1 MRAKNFS
8 KNFQK
13 VIDKEQVRYYNKSNT
28 SNKKY
33 FKNMHNY
40 FYNKHYGKSLNN
52 SIRIKIHSFQNNNK
66 KHLINNKHDKI
77 FRTVLSN
84 KKDACKFIKSII
96 NFKSE
101 ITENDLELYK
111 TNFVTSEFKN
121 KEADVIYK
129 LKNKKIFI
137 LIEHQT
143 KVDYSMSYRILS
155 YQHEIIRSS
164 IDNSKINLKNYNWPT
179 VIPIVLYTGKIR
191 WNAKTSL
198 TNTQTYDSILPLSN
212 YYLVDI
218 NDYSIETLLKD
229 DLLISKLMI
238 LEKSRTNEELANNLE
253 LIIPKIKKEDKNF
266 ITNIIN
272 LILEGKIGKTKARE
286 NINKLIGGE
295 EKMLA
300 CIEMLREEERNN
312 IRKGI
317 KIGESR
323 GIKLGEKRG
332 IKLGEKRGIELG
344 EKRGL
349 EKNKKDK
356 MEIAKKLLERNFSI
370 EEIAEITG
378 LTKQELE
385 N

>member
-1 MRAKNFS
+1 MITKNFS
-8 KNFQK
+8 KNFHK
-13 VIDKEQVRYYNKSNT
+13 IVDKGQIRYYNKSNT
-28 SNKKY
+28 NNKKY
-33 FKNMHNY
+33 IKHMHNY
-40 FYNKHYGKSLNN
+40 FYNKHYIKNSKNN
-52 SIRIKIHSFQNNNK
+52 IKRKIISFQSNNK
-66 KHLINNKHDKI
+66 KHLINNEHDKI
-77 FRTVLSN
+77 FRIVLSN

-129 LKNKKIFI
+129 LKNKKTFI

-164 IDNSKINLKNYNWPT
+164 IDTSKIYLKNYNWPT
-179 VIPIVLYTGKIR
+179 VIPIVLYTGKRR

-198 TNTQTYDSILPLSN
+198 TNTQTDDSMLPLSN
-212 YYLVDI
+212 YYLIDI
-218 NDYSIETLLKD
+218 NNYSIETLLKD

-238 LEKSRTNEELANNLE
+238 LEKSRTNKELANNLE

-272 LILEGKIGKTKARE
+272 LILERKIGKTKAKE
-286 NINKLIGGE
+286 NMNKLSGGE

-323 GIKLGEKRG
+323 GIKLGQK
-332 IKLGEKRGIELG
+332 IG

-356 MEIAKKLLERNFSI
+356 MEIAKKLLARNFSI

-378 LTKQELE
+378 LTKQELK

>member
-1 MRAKNFS
+1 MRTKNFS
-8 KNFQK
+8 KNSNK
-13 VIDKEQVRYYNKSNT
+13 TIDKGQIRYYNKSNT
-28 SNKKY
+28 NNKNY
-33 FKNMHNY
+33 FKHIHNY
-40 FYNKHYGKSLNN
+40 FYNKHYIKSLNH
-52 SIRIKIHSFQNNNK
+52 SVKIKIHSFQSNNK
-66 KHLINNKHDKI
+66 KHPINNEHDKI

-84 KKDACKFIKSII
+84 KKDACKFINSII

-121 KEADVIYK
+121 KEADIVYK
-129 LKNKKIFI
+129 LKDKSIFF

-143 KVDYSMSYRILS
+143 KIDYTMPYRILS

-164 IDNSKINLKNYNWPT
+164 INISKINTKNYTWPI

-198 TNTQTYDSILPLSN
+198 TNTQSDDSILPLSN

-238 LEKSRTNEELANNLE
+238 LEKSKTNEELANNLE
-253 LIIPKIKKEDKNF
+253 LIIPRIKKEDRNF

-272 LILEGKIGKTKARE
+272 LILERKIGKTKAKE
-286 NINKLIGGE
+286 NINKLNGGE

-300 CIEMLREEERNN
+300 FIEMLREEERNN

-317 KIGESR
+317 KIGKSR

-332 IKLGEKRGIELG
+332 IKLGQKMG

-356 MEIAKKLLERNFSI
+356 MEIAKKLLARNFSI

-385 N
+385 NQHL

>member
-1 MRAKNFS
+1 
-8 KNFQK
+8 
-13 VIDKEQVRYYNKSNT
+13 
-28 SNKKY
+28 
-33 FKNMHNY
+33 MHNY
-40 FYNKHYGKSLNN
+40 FYNKHYIKHLNN
-52 SIRIKIHSFQNNNK
+52 STRTRIYSFQSNNK
-66 KHLINNKHDKI
+66 KHLINNEHDKI

-101 ITENDLELYK
+101 ITESDLELYK

-129 LKNKKIFI
+129 LKNKKTFI

-164 IDNSKINLKNYNWPT
+164 IDTSKINFKNYNWPV
-179 VIPIVLYTGKIR
+179 VIPIVLYTGKSR

-198 TNTQTYDSILPLSN
+198 TNTQTDDSILPLSN

-238 LEKSRTNEELANNLE
+238 LEKSKTNEELANNLE

-266 ITNIIN
+266 IKNIIN
-272 LILEGKIGKTKARE
+272 LIEISKKQ
-286 NINKLIGGE
+286 
-295 EKMLA
+295 
-300 CIEMLREEERNN
+300 
-312 IRKGI
+312 GI
-317 KIGESR
+317 KIGEAR

-332 IKLGEKRGIELG
+332 IKMG

-356 MEIAKKLLERNFSI
+356 MEIAKKLLARNFSI
-370 EEIAEITG
+370 EEISEITG
-378 LTKQELE
+378 LTMKELK